1 MHKKICKPFD
11 TSTTVVLKPS
21 YRKGGTV
28 QPLASLTRS
37 VFGYDKDHP
46 TPDSF
51 YRGAHIPQTKSG
63 KGKGHGKGAKSAAGK
78 SDQKFEP
85 KNLIIKVQVQ
95 LKQETLYGPMQDNGS
110 YDSGRFDAKG
120 DLLVYTKK
128 RDFVC
133 MITRAE
139 QQKVNGG
146 DFKTIST
153 AGEGICIGE
162 KAFDKLVQVVLEQGV
177 GKAYFA
183 AVLKSEQEL
192 VVKVGEVLAEQPF

>member
-139 QQKVNGG
+139 QGSV
-146 DFKTIST
+146 DFESSSA
-153 AGEGICIGE
+153 AGVCVGE
-162 KAFDKLVQVVLEQGV
+162 KAFDRLVQVVLNKGV

-183 AVLKSEQEL
+183 AVLNSEKEL